1 MLKRLLT
8 TIFTVL
14 ALSALSAAPSFAL
27 KPGDQAP
34 GFTLQ
39 SASGDEVS
47 LSDYSGKYVVLE
59 WLNHGCPY
67 VKKHYKS
74 GNMQALQ
81 EKYTGKGVVWLSVI
95 SSAPGKQGHGSPAET
110 MAQAKEKGSNAGAI
124 LLDESGE
131 VGKAYGAKTTPHMY
145 VITPKGELA
154 YLGAID
160 DKPTTDLDD
169 VEGAT
174 NYVAGALEALLA
186 GKQVPVAATKA
197 YGCSVKYA
205 D

>member
-1 MLKRLLT
+1 MFKRLLT
-8 TIFTVL
+8 TIFAVL
-14 ALSALSAAPSFAL
+14 ALSALSATPSFAL
-27 KPGDQAP
+27 KPGDRAP
-34 GFTLQ
+34 AFTLQ

-81 EKYTGKGVVWLSVI
+81 AKYAGKEVVWLSVI

-145 VITPKGELA
+145 VITPEGELA

-174 NYVAGALEALLA
+174 NYVAGALDALLA
-186 GKQVPVAATKA
+186 GKPVPVAATKA